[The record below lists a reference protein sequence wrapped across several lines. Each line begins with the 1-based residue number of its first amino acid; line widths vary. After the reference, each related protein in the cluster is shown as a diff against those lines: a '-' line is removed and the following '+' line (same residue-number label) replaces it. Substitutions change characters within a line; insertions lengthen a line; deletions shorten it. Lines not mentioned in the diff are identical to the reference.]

1 MEWFTH
7 DVAQWAAI
15 AIGAGGVVR
24 AFQAISSSID
34 KRIKRVVA
42 EVLEAREE
50 SKS

>member
-1 MEWFTH
+1 MEWLTH

-24 AFQAISSSID
+24 AFQAINASID
-34 KRIKRVVA
+34 KRIKRVVG

-50 SKS
+50 SKP

>member
-1 MEWFTH
+1 MEWLTH

-34 KRIKRVVA
+34 KRIRRVVG
-42 EVLEAREE
+42 EVMRESDEA
-50 SKS
+50 S